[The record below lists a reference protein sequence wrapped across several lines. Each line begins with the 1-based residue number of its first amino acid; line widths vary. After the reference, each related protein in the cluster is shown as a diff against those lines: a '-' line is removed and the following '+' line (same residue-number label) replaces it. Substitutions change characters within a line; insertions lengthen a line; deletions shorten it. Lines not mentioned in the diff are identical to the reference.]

1 MEIKYNIYIL
11 PLFTDHKKIISIN
24 RINVM
29 LHVTVI
35 CPVSLFDYCR
45 REDRENDRKLN
56 ERLLLT
62 YHITFIS
69 KFGAYI

>member
-1 MEIKYNIYIL
+1 
-11 PLFTDHKKIISIN
+11 
-24 RINVM
+24 M

-56 ERLLLT
+56 EWLLLT

-69 KFGAYI
+69 KFGAYIWFFTFFVKN